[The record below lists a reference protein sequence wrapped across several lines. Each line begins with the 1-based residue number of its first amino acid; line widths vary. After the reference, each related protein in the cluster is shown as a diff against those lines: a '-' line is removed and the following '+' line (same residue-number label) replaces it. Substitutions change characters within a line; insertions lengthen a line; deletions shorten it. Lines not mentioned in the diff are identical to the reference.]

1 MRVVKKDGATMG
13 EKIWARAAAILLALV
28 LDALFIFFVT
38 GLNPFSVYV
47 VMFKG
52 TFGTSIRFSEHFHPA
67 SDFPGTDTG
76 IQDEILEYRRGG
88 SGADGR
94 TDDGAHHGLL
104 GQ

>member
-1 MRVVKKDGATMG
+1 MSNPQKKEPLMRVVKKDGATMG

-52 TFGTSIRFSEHFHPA
+52 TFGTSIRFSWALRDLVSLLCIGVALAPA
-67 SDFPGTDTG
+67 LRCASG
-76 IQDEILEYRRGG
+76 ISARRV
-88 SGADGR
+88 R
-94 TDDGAHHGLL
+94 C
-104 GQ
+104 